1 MTDTE
6 KVLLCQNMIADF
18 WGFGSEERQLAEA
31 ETLIMAITSVL
42 DFAGEPN
49 GV

>member
-6 KVLLCQNMIADF
+6 KVLLCQDMIRDF
-18 WGFGSEERQLAEA
+18 YGYASEESESGRAEV
-31 ETLIMAITSVL
+31 LIAAVVSVL

-49 GV
+49 GN

>member
-6 KVLLCQNMIADF
+6 KVLLCQNMIQDYWEYASTESKSNGD
-18 WGFGSEERQLAEA
+18 EV
-31 ETLIMAITSVL
+31 LIVAISSVL

-49 GV
+49 GD